1 VSMEDE
7 WLNIGNKVCNLD
19 KNINEI
25 ISLYIECYGVSNK
38 ICKKVINISELKSQ
52 MDNIIC
58 EYYEMD
64 VIYVPNSEIRV
75 VDVFYK
81 LREKAKCYGGVNKKT
96 IGEEERV
103 YVIDRLN
110 NIKQILYDVNNFLE
124 ERRLI
129 LNERTKNYGM
139 RRKKVERCV
148 EKIMG
153 WVKYMEENAI

>member
-1 VSMEDE
+1 MEDE
-7 WLNIGNKVCNLD
+7 WLKIGYKVCNLD

-25 ISLYIECYGVSNK
+25 ISIYSESNK
-38 ICKKVINISELKSQ
+38 ICKKVIDTSELKSR
-52 MDNIIC
+52 MDSIIC

-81 LREKAKCYGGVNKKT
+81 LREGAKSYV
-96 IGEEERV
+96 IGEDERV
-103 YVIDRLN
+103 YVIDRLK

-124 ERRLI
+124 ARSLI
-129 LNERTKNYGM
+129 LNERTKNYVM

-153 WVKYMEENAI
+153 WVKYMEENGI